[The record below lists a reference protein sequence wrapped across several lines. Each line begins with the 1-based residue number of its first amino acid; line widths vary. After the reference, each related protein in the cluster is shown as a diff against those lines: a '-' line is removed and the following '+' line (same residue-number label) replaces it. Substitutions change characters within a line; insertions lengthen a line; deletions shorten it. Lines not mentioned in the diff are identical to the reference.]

1 MAKLVEHVSTET
13 VDSVKRRF
21 LRQNRELARV
31 NSSHS
36 TRIGNLESKIASLIS
51 ENLELRQQIISL
63 EHSREQWITRKCS
76 EVRVKIQRK
85 VKEID
90 ELLEAFEMSAK
101 DAIYASPESE
111 SDGSGRRDSL
121 DSVVG
126 VPASAIHV
134 STRKKSPPKEPVTS
148 PPVYPDLDD
157 GGDEVAQGDDVIC
170 DNRPRSPQPKEQ
182 HRFMPEELS
191 AEEIPES
198 PSELADALQL
208 MNIATG
214 METVRPRRKRRDSLQ
229 EMDIVSMVKSQN
241 ANYKTKFSQCASA
254 PVVAAEHMSEA
265 VEPSIDDGNMRIALS
280 ENIPPPPEPIGVDA
294 IPETKRSEAKN
305 TTTKRR
311 SSVSAND
318 MASDIAD
325 RSTQSAPSSR
335 SSSRRSSV
343 YRESLLEPE
352 MAQEVRKSSPPPAA
366 RRSSRRSSIYREPAA
381 DAVVRPNSPADE
393 ARMKLGEND
402 KNVVASKEK
411 KPAEKANMSER
422 KALQPLNINLE
433 ADVNAAAKKPIKS
446 PTVRDIE
453 VKPADPE
460 ISEAM
465 EERPVSTTPEGGRR
479 AGRARKSVNYA
490 LPSLRVKMRRERDQF
505 IDAVAM
511 ADHVAIKFEGAQKSS
526 DLKQSPTA
534 EAMIKQENTDD
545 WKAVDFS
552 NIPEKSPA
560 STSIDGVKSK
570 KRRSTVMNLQEVIKR
585 EPTDDELVKDSRS
598 QKPNAGTKTRRPGS
612 AEIPQRMQADV
623 FEFATD
629 EVNTSTARRNSG
641 IPTSSSRIG
650 IAQAIDGMSAG
661 GARRP
666 NRQVGADENDAS
678 KTTTAG
684 KRRLSMIA

>member
-90 ELLEAFEMSAK
+90 ELLDAFEMSAK
-101 DAIYASPESE
+101 DAIYASPEGE

-134 STRKKSPPKEPVTS
+134 STRKKSPPKGPDTS

-157 GGDEVAQGDDVIC
+157 GGDEVAQVDDLIC
-170 DNRPRSPQPKEQ
+170 DNRPRSPQPKEP

-208 MNIATG
+208 MNIVSGT
-214 METVRPRRKRRDSLQ
+214 ETVRPRRKRRDSLQ

-241 ANYKTKFSQCASA
+241 ANYKAKLSQCASA
-254 PVVAAEHMSEA
+254 PVVAAEHMSKV
-265 VEPSIDDGNMRIALS
+265 VEPSMVIDDGNMRIALS
-280 ENIPPPPEPIGVDA
+280 ENIPPPPEPIGVA
-294 IPETKRSEAKN
+294 IPEAKRSEAK
-305 TTTKRR
+305 TTATKRR
-311 SSVSAND
+311 SSISAYD
-318 MASDIAD
+318 TASDTAD

-335 SSSRRSSV
+335 PSSRRSSV
-343 YRESLLEPE
+343 YKESLLETE
-352 MAQEVRKSSPPPAA
+352 TAHEARKSSPPPAA
-366 RRSSRRSSIYREPAA
+366 RRSSRRSSIYREPAP
-381 DAVVRPNSPADE
+381 DTLVRPNSPTDE

-402 KNVVASKEK
+402 KNVVVSKA
-411 KPAEKANMSER
+411 AEKASISER
-422 KALQPLNINLE
+422 KALQPLNVNLE
-433 ADVNAAAKKPIKS
+433 ADANTGAVKKSIKS

-453 VKPADPE
+453 VKPADSE
-460 ISEAM
+460 RSEAM

-511 ADHVAIKFEGAQKSS
+511 ADQIASKLEAQKSS
-526 DLKQSPTA
+526 ELKQLPTA

-545 WKAVDFS
+545 VKAVDFS
-552 NIPEKSPA
+552 NIPEMSPA
-560 STSIDGVKSK
+560 AAGIDGVKGK
-570 KRRSTVMNLQEVIKR
+570 KRRSTVTNLQDAIKR
-585 EPTDDELVKDSRS
+585 EPTDDEPVKDSRS
-598 QKPNAGTKTRRPGS
+598 HKPNAVTKTRRPAS
-612 AEIPQRMQADV
+612 VEMQADV
-623 FEFATD
+623 FDFAAD
-629 EVNTSTARRNSG
+629 EVNTNTARRNSG
-641 IPTSSSRIG
+641 IPTSTSRIG
-650 IAQAIDGMSAG
+650 IAQAVEGMSAS

-666 NRQVGADENDAS
+666 NRQVGANENDAS

-684 KRRLSMIA
+684 KRRLSMVA

>member
-90 ELLEAFEMSAK
+90 ELLDAFEMSAK
-101 DAIYASPESE
+101 DAIYASPEGE

-134 STRKKSPPKEPVTS
+134 STRRKSPPGPDTS

-157 GGDEVAQGDDVIC
+157 GGDEVAQGDDLIC
-170 DNRPRSPQPKEQ
+170 DNCPRSPQPKEP

-198 PSELADALQL
+198 PSELADAMQL
-208 MNIATG
+208 MNIVSGT
-214 METVRPRRKRRDSLQ
+214 ETVRPRRKRRDSLQ

-241 ANYKTKFSQCASA
+241 ANYKAKLSQCASA
-254 PVVAAEHMSEA
+254 PVVAAEHMSNV
-265 VEPSIDDGNMRIALS
+265 VEPSMVIDDGNMRIALS
-280 ENIPPPPEPIGVDA
+280 ENIPPPPEPIGVA
-294 IPETKRSEAKN
+294 IAEAKRSEAK
-305 TTTKRR
+305 TTATKRR
-311 SSVSAND
+311 SSISAND
-318 MASDIAD
+318 TASDTSD

-335 SSSRRSSV
+335 PSSRRSSV
-343 YRESLLEPE
+343 YRESLLETE
-352 MAQEVRKSSPPPAA
+352 TAHEARKSSPPPAA
-366 RRSSRRSSIYREPAA
+366 RRSSRRSSIYREPAR
-381 DAVVRPNSPADE
+381 DTLVRPNSPTDE

-402 KNVVASKEK
+402 KNVVVSKDNK
-411 KPAEKANMSER
+411 AAEKASISER
-422 KALQPLNINLE
+422 KVLQPLNVNLE
-433 ADVNAAAKKPIKS
+433 ADANTAAVKKSIKS

-460 ISEAM
+460 RSEAM

-479 AGRARKSVNYA
+479 VGRARKSVNYA

-511 ADHVAIKFEGAQKSS
+511 AEQIASKFEAQKSS
-526 DLKQSPTA
+526 ELKQSPTA

-545 WKAVDFS
+545 VKAVDFS
-552 NIPEKSPA
+552 NIPEMSPA
-560 STSIDGVKSK
+560 AAGIEGVKGK
-570 KRRSTVMNLQEVIKR
+570 KRKSTVTNLQDAIKR
-585 EPTDDELVKDSRS
+585 EPTDDETVKDSRS
-598 QKPNAGTKTRRPGS
+598 HKANAVTKTRRPAS
-612 AEIPQRMQADV
+612 VEIPRMMQADV
-623 FEFATD
+623 FDFAADDVHT
-629 EVNTSTARRNSG
+629 NTARRNSG
-641 IPTSSSRIG
+641 IPTSTSRIG
-650 IAQAIDGMSAG
+650 IAQAVES

-666 NRQVGADENDAS
+666 NRQVGANENDAS

-684 KRRLSMIA
+684 KRRLSMVA

>member
-51 ENLELRQQIISL
+51 ENLELRQQVISL

-90 ELLEAFEMSAK
+90 ELLDTFEMSAK
-101 DAIYASPESE
+101 DAIYASPEGE

-134 STRKKSPPKEPVTS
+134 STRKKSPPKS
-148 PPVYPDLDD
+148 PPVYQDLDD
-157 GGDEVAQGDDVIC
+157 GGYAVAQEDDLIC
-170 DNRPRSPQPKEQ
+170 ENRPRSPQPKEP

-208 MNIATG
+208 MNIVSGT
-214 METVRPRRKRRDSLQ
+214 ETVRPRRKRRDSLQ

-241 ANYKTKFSQCASA
+241 ASYKAKLSQCASA
-254 PVVAAEHMSEA
+254 PVVAALHMSKV
-265 VEPSIDDGNMRIALS
+265 VEPSMVIDDGNMRIALS
-280 ENIPPPPEPIGVDA
+280 ETIPPPPDPIGVA
-294 IPETKRSEAKN
+294 IPESKRSDAKI
-305 TTTKRR
+305 TATKRR
-311 SSVSAND
+311 SSISAND
-318 MASDIAD
+318 TASDTAD
-325 RSTQSAPSSR
+325 RSTPSAPSSR
-335 SSSRRSSV
+335 LSSRRSSV
-343 YRESLLEPE
+343 YREPLLETE
-352 MAQEVRKSSPPPAA
+352 TAHEARKSSPPPAA
-366 RRSSRRSSIYREPAA
+366 RRSSSRSSIYREPAP
-381 DAVVRPNSPADE
+381 DTTVRPNSPTDE

-402 KNVVASKEK
+402 KNVVVSKEK
-411 KPAEKANMSER
+411 KAAEKASISER
-422 KALQPLNINLE
+422 RALQPLNVNLE
-433 ADVNAAAKKPIKS
+433 ADANTAAVKKSIKS

-460 ISEAM
+460 RSEAM
-465 EERPVSTTPEGGRR
+465 EERPVSTSPEGGRR

-511 ADHVAIKFEGAQKSS
+511 AGHIASKFEDQKISE
-526 DLKQSPTA
+526 LNQSPTA

-545 WKAVDFS
+545 LKAVDFS
-552 NIPEKSPA
+552 NIPEMCPA
-560 STSIDGVKSK
+560 AAVIEGVKGK
-570 KRRSTVMNLQEVIKR
+570 KRRSTVMNLQDAIKR
-585 EPTDDELVKDSRS
+585 EPTDDEPAKGSRS
-598 QKPNAGTKTRRPGS
+598 QKPNAVTKTRRPVS
-612 AEIPQRMQADV
+612 VEIPQRMQADV
-623 FEFATD
+623 CDFAAD
-629 EVNTSTARRNSG
+629 DVNTNTARRNTG
-641 IPTSSSRIG
+641 IPTSTSRIG
-650 IAQAIDGMSAG
+650 IAEAVEGMSAS

-666 NRQVGADENDAS
+666 NRQVGTNENDAS
-678 KTTTAG
+678 RTTTAG
-684 KRRLSMIA
+684 KRRLSMVA